1 MAKRQKFNVLVLHG
15 HGDGWQTIQEYV
27 QECGFTARVLMQEP
41 ANGVLFNRFRDVV
54 WYEVHCAIVLMTKD
68 DRIAGRKGSFRARQ
82 NVVFELGYCFGA
94 FDSLPDDEDYEAT
107 NAVIVVEEE
116 GVERFA
122 NIEGLVAIRF
132 APDRL
137 SDQKDRITQ
146 ALEHA
151 YKKAKAFYEDL

>member
-1 MAKRQKFNVLVLHG
+1 MAKKAKFNVLVLHG
-15 HGDGWQTIQEYV
+15 HGDEWKTIQQYV
-27 QECGFTARVLMQEP
+27 EECGFTARVLMQEP

-54 WYEVHCAIVLMTKD
+54 WDDIHCAIVLMTKD
-68 DRIAGRKGSFRARQ
+68 DRIAGRKRSFRARQ

-94 FDSLPDDEDYEAT
+94 FDSLPDHGDYEAT

-116 GVERFA
+116 DVERFA

-137 SDQKDRITQ
+137 SDQKARIVQ
-146 ALEHA
+146 ALEYA
-151 YKKAKAFYEDL
+151 YKKAKSFYDDL